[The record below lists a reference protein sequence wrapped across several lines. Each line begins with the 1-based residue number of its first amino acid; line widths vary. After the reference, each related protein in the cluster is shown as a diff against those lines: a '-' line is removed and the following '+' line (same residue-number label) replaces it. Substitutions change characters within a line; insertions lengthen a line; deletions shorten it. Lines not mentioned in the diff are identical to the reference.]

1 MPGVNPERSRPAQ
14 TTTDTP
20 FQRLARVHA
29 FMAAGEA
36 TMAIA
41 LADSLFLSIT
51 PGEAR
56 SRVLLF
62 LGVSLAP
69 FLVVAPLIGPAIDRM
84 AGGRRLVV
92 QIVAVLRAVVLVLMI
107 TQLDSF
113 VLFPLAFASLV
124 LNKTYGVSKSALVP
138 TVVRSEAELVEAN
151 SKLGIISGVMG
162 FAAAVPAGLLS
173 LISSRA
179 TLLFGA
185 LMFLL
190 AFVSARRLPRET
202 IATSAAGAEEIAE
215 LKSSSIVLAAS
226 AMGLLRAS
234 VGFLFFHL
242 AFWFADPAR
251 VQTREP
257 AEGSTWVPIEL
268 HFGPQFGK
276 VWFAVAVSMAA
287 IGTLAGNTLA
297 PLIRRRVREELMLIG
312 ALTLTAA
319 TGLLV
324 ALLTSTPMA
333 LLLAATVNFSAAIGR
348 LAFDSIVQGNA
359 PDANRGRAFA
369 QFETRFQLA
378 WVAAGIVP
386 VMLALPGAIGFA
398 MVGLIAGFAAATYAV
413 SLRRLQL
420 GRPLP
425 ERLSARATR
434 RLRRR

>member
-1 MPGVNPERSRPAQ
+1 
-14 TTTDTP
+14 
-20 FQRLARVHA
+20 
-29 FMAAGEA
+29 
-36 TMAIA
+36 MAIA

-56 SRVLLF
+56 GRVLLF

-84 AGGRRLVV
+84 PGGRRLVV
-92 QIVAVLRAVVLVLMI
+92 QIVAVARAVVLVLMI

-138 TVVRSEAELVEAN
+138 TVVRSEEELVEAN

-162 FAAAVPAGLLS
+162 FAAAIPAGLLS
-173 LISSRA
+173 LISSQV

-185 LMFLL
+185 AMFVM
-190 AFVSARRLPRET
+190 AFVSARRLPPDVV
-202 IATSAAGAEEIAE
+202 AGKAAAPEEVAE

-242 AFWFADPAR
+242 AFWFADPSR
-251 VQTREP
+251 VQTRAS

-276 VWFAVAVSMAA
+276 VWFGAAVSIAA
-287 IGTLAGNTLA
+287 IGTLTGNTLA
-297 PLIRRRVREELMLIG
+297 PIIRRRVREELMLGG
-312 ALTLTAA
+312 ALALTAV

-324 ALLTSTPMA
+324 ALLTATPMA
-333 LLLAATVNFSAAIGR
+333 LLLAAVVNFSAAIGR

-386 VMLALPGAIGFA
+386 VMLALPGPIGFA
-398 MVGLIAGFAAATYAV
+398 AVGLIAGFAAATYIV
-413 SLRRLQL
+413 SLRRLRL

-425 ERLSARATR
+425 ERLYRRAGR
-434 RLRRR
+434 QIRRRAH